1 MPLISMQEVSLGFGG
16 PLLLENVN
24 LQIERGEWVGLLGRN
39 GMGKSTLLK
48 LVYGDLAPD
57 SGIVSRQQN
66 LRVAYLP
73 QEVPPE
79 LRGLPLGLGGTVSEI
94 VKGGL
99 ETAAVLKKAS
109 TMENMSNDD
118 PWQQQLQVDQVI
130 ARLQL
135 DPKVRFDV
143 LSAGMKRRV
152 LLGRGL
158 VRNPDLLLLDE
169 PTNHLDIDTIN
180 WLEDFLARWGGT
192 LLFVTHDR
200 VFLQRLATR
209 IVELD
214 RGRLFDWNCN
224 YVTFLQ
230 RKEAMLAAET
240 DQNAEFDKKLA
251 QEEQWI
257 RRGIEARRTRNEGR
271 VRALRRL
278 REIRRER
285 REQPGKMRMKI
296 QEERRSGRLV
306 IEAKGAGF
314 AYGEQVVLHDFST
327 TVQRGDKVGII
338 GPNGSGKTTL
348 LRILMGELAPLQG
361 LVRHG
366 TNLKMAYFDQL
377 RAQLDES
384 QSVLDNVGEGR
395 DTITINGKS
404 RNLVGY
410 LEDFL
415 FTPDRVHAPISALS
429 GGERNRLLLA
439 RLFARPANLL
449 VLDEPTNDLDID
461 TLELLEDLLL
471 EYSGTLLLVSHDRA
485 FLNNLVTSTMAL
497 DGSGNVREYVGGY
510 DDWLRQSQAEN
521 SDSAA
526 LRAVTTP
533 KAAEKS
539 RKPAAANRPSESQPA
554 AGAARKLTY
563 KEQRALEA
571 EKREL
576 AELPER
582 IDALES
588 EQHALTAAM
597 VDPAFYQRDSAEIA
611 QAANRLNQL
620 EEELTQA
627 FMRWE
632 ELEGK

>member
-48 LVYGDLAPD
+48 LVNGDLAPD
-57 SGIVSRQQN
+57 SGTVSRQQN

-79 LRGLPLGLGGTVSEI
+79 LRRHPQGLDGTVSEI
-94 VKGGL
+94 VAGGL
-99 ETAAVLKKAS
+99 ETAAL
-109 TMENMSNDD
+109 ENTSSDD
-118 PWQQQLQVDQVI
+118 PWQRQLQVDQVL

-135 DPKVRFDV
+135 DPQARFDV

-224 YVTFLQ
+224 YATFVQ
-230 RKEAMLAAET
+230 RKESMLAAET

-271 VRALRRL
+271 VRALKRL

-285 REQPGKMRMKI
+285 REQPGKIRMKI
-296 QEERRSGRLV
+296 QEDRRSGRLV
-306 IEAKGAGF
+306 IEAEGAGF
-314 AYGEQVVLHDFST
+314 VYGEQVVVRDFST
-327 TVQRGDKVGII
+327 TIQRGDKVGII

-348 LRILMGELAPLQG
+348 LRVLMGELAPLG
-361 LVRHG
+361 GVVRHG

-377 RAQLDES
+377 RAQLDEN

-415 FTPDRVHAPISALS
+415 FTSDRVHAPISALS

-521 SDSAA
+521 SEPVT
-526 LRAVTTP
+526 LRAGPSP
-533 KAAEKS
+533 KAADKS
-539 RKPAAANRPSESQPA
+539 RKLAAASQQSVPQPT

-582 IDALES
+582 IETIES

-597 VDPAFYQRDSAEIA
+597 AEPAFYQRDSAEIA
-611 QAANRLNQL
+611 LAANRLKQL
-620 EEELTQA
+620 EEELARA